1 MNKQVY
7 ELGFILLPTLT
18 EAEVSSAK
26 GDIRAVIQKHGEIVS
41 EGETHFIDLAY
52 EMVKKIKSKNSKF
65 DQGYFTWIKFTAE
78 GALVNPIGK
87 LVDAHESVLRTLVVK
102 TVADDALTNLFVPE
116 EVEEKIEEVE
126 AEIEAEEVIA
136 EVEAEV
142 IAEVVEEDKKD

>member
-52 EMVKKIKSKNSKF
+52 EMVKKVKSRNAKF

-78 GALVNPIGK
+78 GTLVNPIGK
-87 LVDAHESVLRTLVVK
+87 LVDAHEAILRTLVVK

-126 AEIEAEEVIA
+126 VEIEAEEVIP
-136 EVEAEV
+136 EVDAEV
-142 IAEVVEEDKKD
+142 IAEVLAEDKKD

>member
-41 EGETHFIDLAY
+41 EGETYFIDLAY

-87 LVDAHESVLRTLVVK
+87 LVDGHESVLRTLVVK

-126 AEIEAEEVIA
+126 ARVEEVA
-136 EVEAEV
+136 
-142 IAEVVEEDKKD
+142 AEVVEEDKKD